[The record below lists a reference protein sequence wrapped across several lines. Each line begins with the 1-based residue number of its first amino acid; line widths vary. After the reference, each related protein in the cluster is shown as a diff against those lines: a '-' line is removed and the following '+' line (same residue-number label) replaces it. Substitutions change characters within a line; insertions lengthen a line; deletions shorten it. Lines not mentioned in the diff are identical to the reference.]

1 MNSNSSS
8 TTCTSPAHRAH
19 PERRTDLGRRDPAA
33 GASPPRVHSRG
44 RPPCREVVG
53 GGSVGMDGRT
63 GLASGRRTFGPPGEL
78 SI

>member
-8 TTCTSPAHRAH
+8 TTCTSPAHNRAH
-19 PERRTDLGRRDPAA
+19 PERRTDLGRRDPAT

-44 RPPCREVVG
+44 RPPCREV
-53 GGSVGMDGRT
+53 DGRT